1 MGKNKKGRNKLK
13 QQAVTTPATS
23 ASPKTTAHTYPSISK
38 WTLWGC
44 VAFLAI
50 LSILLYAG
58 SFNHDFAYDDLA
70 VVKENR
76 FVQKG
81 FSGIGDILRTQ
92 YFEGYDPNTNA
103 RAYRPVSMV
112 MYAIEQEYFG
122 LNPRAHHL
130 VNILLYALTAI
141 VLFLALLRLLSNR
154 HWMLAF
160 VTTALFV
167 LHPVHVDVVANIKSR
182 DELVGFLNFCLAMLF
197 LLKDLDQ
204 PATWKKLLSFIFF
217 FLALASKENLL
228 TTVACIPLLLYFFR
242 DFTLARAIR
251 RTIPYAAIFILF
263 LIVRASVI
271 SGSVQNSSPITFL
284 DNPILAAQNLSERI
298 GTNIYSLGLY
308 LQTLVFPYKL
318 SCDYSYN
325 SIPVTGLSNPLVI
338 LYLLLYA
345 ALAYV
350 AIKGFRRRTIYSFC
364 ILWFF
369 ITISIVSSVFI
380 MSSNAYAD
388 RFLYT
393 PSLAVCLA
401 VAYALYSLAQLSGN
415 QPARPVFSPARGI
428 AAGILIIIAG
438 LCIVKTISYV
448 PVWKN
453 DITLFRYNLKV
464 NPQNARM
471 HKNYGGEM
479 VRQAMAMR
487 SDTSILRSG
496 DTTTINRLA
505 REGIIELEKAKAI
518 YDRDAIGYIHEA
530 NAYILLGNFAEA
542 ENNLRSALAIDYNNR
557 FGNMSL
563 GYVLYT
569 TGRYREAAEIW
580 ERISPEMRGPGD
592 NYNLYLAYYMLGDQ
606 QRANYYKQLSGR

>member
-13 QQAVTTPATS
+13 QNTVTEGAL
-23 ASPKTTAHTYPSISK
+23 PKTPTHNYPSISK
-38 WTLWGC
+38 LTLWGS
-44 VAFLAI
+44 ATLLAALAI
-50 LSILLYAG
+50 ILYAG
-58 SFNHDFAYDDLA
+58 SYNHDFAYDDLA
-70 VVKENR
+70 VIKENR
-76 FVQKG
+76 FVLQG
-81 FSGIGDILRTQ
+81 FGGINDILSTQ

-103 RAYRPVSMV
+103 RAYRPVSLI

-122 LNPRAHHL
+122 LNPQVHHL
-130 VNILLYALTAI
+130 VNILMYALTAV
-141 VLFLALLRLLSNR
+141 VLFLAMLRLLSNR
-154 HWMLAF
+154 HWLLAF
-160 VTTALFV
+160 VTTLIFI

-182 DELVGFLNFCLAMLF
+182 DELMGFLNFCFALLF
-197 LLKDLDQ
+197 LLKDLDR
-204 PATWKKLLSFIFF
+204 PATWKKLLSFLFF
-217 FLALASKENLL
+217 FLALASKEILL
-228 TTVACIPLLLYFFR
+228 TTIACIPLLLYFFR
-242 DFTLARAIR
+242 DYTLGRALR
-251 RTIPYAAIFILF
+251 RTLPYAGIFVLF
-263 LIVRASVI
+263 LIIRSSVI
-271 SGSVQNSSPITFL
+271 SGAEENSSPITFL

-298 GTNIYSLGLY
+298 GTNIYALGLY

-325 SIPVTGLSNPLVI
+325 SIPVTGLNNPVVL

-345 ALAYV
+345 GLAYV
-350 AIKGFRRRTIYSFC
+350 AIKGFKRRNIFSFC

-393 PSLAVCLA
+393 PSLAVSLA
-401 VAYALYSLAQLSGN
+401 AAYALYSLAGLARN
-415 QPARPVFSPARGI
+415 QTGI
-428 AAGILIIIAG
+428 PTFNTGRVIAIGALVIIAG
-438 LCIVKTISYV
+438 LFIVKTITYV

-453 DITLFRYNLKV
+453 DITLFKYNLKV

-487 SDTSILRSG
+487 SDTSIIRSG
-496 DTTTINRLA
+496 DTATINRLA

-518 YDRDAIGYIHEA
+518 YNRDAVGYIHEA
-530 NAYILLGNFAEA
+530 NAYILLGNFSEA

-563 GYVLYT
+563 GYVLYS

-580 ERISPEMRGPGD
+580 ERIRPELRNQSD

-606 QRANYYKQLSGR
+606 SRANYYKQLSGR